1 MRYYFLVWLLAF
13 LICSCSSSMD
23 KVDEAIALYEN
34 HEKTFKTPQ
43 DSWPIQSD
51 SLKGAKISSLSQI
64 SEVLNDISTVGL
76 TEEQQINTDLLRIVV
91 DDELYN
97 LQVGIHKMPL
107 NAEGGFIMG
116 IIYSTRNVR
125 LEKEEDFE
133 RFFKRLR
140 ELPEYI
146 EHQISNMR
154 LGIAD
159 GMAHPAVVVHNCASI
174 LHDQIREKGKV
185 SFLTSAIGS
194 LPENKKE
201 EAEKMVSEEV
211 YPALLQLHQFLTS
224 EYATQVR
231 SSPGIHAIMGGE
243 DYYRQRVKYYTTLDM
258 SPEEVY
264 ETGEREVERILQEM
278 QSILDSI
285 QFKGNIQEFIFWL
298 RNEPRF
304 YARTPQEILDKAAWL
319 SKKAEEFL
327 PRYFGKLPRLP
338 FTVNPVPEAIAPTY
352 TSGRYSGGSMDQRRA
367 GQYWVN
373 TFKLESRPL
382 YALPA
387 LTLHEAVPGHHLQIS
402 LAQELEGL
410 PPFRKT
416 YLSAYGEGWGL
427 YSEYL
432 GKEAGMYE
440 DPYDD
445 FGRLTYEMWRAC
457 RLVVDVGI
465 HYKGWTREEAIQYMA
480 DRTALSI
487 HEVTTE
493 IDRYIGWPAQAVSY
507 KIGELKIRELRKR
520 AEEKLGDGFDIR
532 SFHDKVLENGSIPLL
547 TLERIIDGFIEDEQK
562 RIQLEN
568 DN

>member
-1 MRYYFLVWLLAF
+1 MRYYFLVWVLTF
-13 LICSCSSSMD
+13 LIYGCSTSND
-23 KVDEAIALYEN
+23 KLAQAITLYEN

-43 DSWPIQSD
+43 DFWPIQSD
-51 SLKGAKISSLSQI
+51 SLREAKISSLSQI
-64 SEVLNDISTVGL
+64 SEVLNNIPLVGL

-91 DDELYN
+91 DDELYSM
-97 LQVGIHKMPL
+97 QTGIHKMPL
-107 NAEGGFIMG
+107 NAEGGFITG

-125 LEKEEDFE
+125 LEKEEDYE

-140 ELPEYI
+140 GLPEYI
-146 EHQISNMR
+146 EHQISNMKQ
-154 LGIAD
+154 GIAD
-159 GMAHPAVVVHNCASI
+159 GMAHPAVVVHNCSSI
-174 LHDQIREKGKV
+174 LQDQIREKGKV
-185 SFLTSAIGS
+185 SFLTTAIGS
-194 LPENKKE
+194 LPDNKKE
-201 EAEKMVSEEV
+201 EAEKMISEDV

-231 SSPGIHAIMGGE
+231 SSPGIHAIKGGE

-285 QFKGNIQEFIFWL
+285 QFRGSIQEFIFWL

-352 TSGRYSGGSMDQRRA
+352 TSGRYSGGSMDQKRA

-480 DRTALSI
+480 DRTALSM

-547 TLERIIDGFIEDEQK
+547 ILERIIDGFIEDEQK

-568 DN
+568 DK